1 MPRSRKAIKPMKY
14 PAGHEYQ
21 YRLTLRW
28 LNTQM
33 RKAVKHHIN
42 PIVPKMV
49 AEVTDTSH
57 PVGGS
62 IRQDAWADD
71 LANAMQKIGRDMQK
85 PTDAIIKRMKEMG
98 PKINKYNKQ
107 EWQQLIRSQYGV
119 SPTKENPE
127 KYNKL
132 LDKWSTDN
140 AALITDIPEE
150 TLTQISAKSV
160 EALQSGKSVAEMQ
173 DDMYELL
180 GDRMDV
186 QESRANLI
194 ARDQVAKLNG
204 NLTQER
210 QADLGVS
217 RYRWRTVGDER
228 VRMKHQMA
236 DGNLYSW
243 DKPPEITDGNHP
255 GQDFQCRCY
264 AEPVLPEVLAF
275 EASLLEEAA

>member
-1 MPRSRKAIKPMKY
+1 MPRARKPIKPMKY
-14 PAGHEYQ
+14 PTGHEYQ
-21 YRLTLRW
+21 YRLSLRW
-28 LNTQM
+28 LNAQM
-33 RKAVKHHIN
+33 RKAVKRHFN

-57 PVGGS
+57 PVGGH
-62 IRQDAWADD
+62 IRQDAWADE
-71 LANAMQKIGRDMQK
+71 LSNAMQKIGRDMQK
-85 PTDAIIKRMKEMG
+85 PTDETIKRMKELG
-98 PKINKYNKQ
+98 PKINKYNKE
-107 EWQQLIRSQYGV
+107 EWQKLIRSQYGV
-119 SPTKENPE
+119 NPTSEDVE
-127 KYNKL
+127 KYAKL
-132 LDKWSTDN
+132 LDGWSINN
-140 AALITDIPEE
+140 ASLIKDIPEK
-150 TLTQISAKSV
+150 TLVEIADLSV
-160 EALQSGKSVAEMQ
+160 DALQTGKSVAEMQ
-173 DDMYELL
+173 DDVYEML

-217 RYRWRTVGDER
+217 KYRWRTVGDER
-228 VRMKHQMA
+228 VRLTHQMA

-243 DKPPEITDGNHP
+243 DKPPEVTNGNHP
-255 GQDFQCRCY
+255 GLDFQCRCY